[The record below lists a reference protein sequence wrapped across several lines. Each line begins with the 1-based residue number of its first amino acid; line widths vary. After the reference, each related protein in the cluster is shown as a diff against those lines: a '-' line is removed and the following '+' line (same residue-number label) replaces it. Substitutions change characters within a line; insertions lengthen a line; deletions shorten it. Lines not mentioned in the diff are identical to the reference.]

1 MLMALAIF
9 ISRIN
14 NGGTAA
20 PVPGKSN
27 PQVNMQM
34 MQLSRLGK
42 ALIVLSIA
50 ISVYDIYNADDKI
63 SAPGRQLAI
72 NSAGRTR

>member
-63 SAPGRQLAI
+63 RRQEDNLP
-72 NSAGRTR
+72 